1 MVVINEVV
9 DSDVSL
15 SGSMLVVIG
24 TVEGRAVDELAA
36 TDDVE
41 DVNKVVSLIGSSLVA
56 TVVEGYSVDVKSSVD
71 EKSVSL
77 WGS

>member
-1 MVVINEVV
+1 VVVLSEVV

-41 DVNKVVSLIGSSLVA
+41 DVNKAVSLIGSSLVA
-56 TVVEGYSVDVKSSVD
+56 TVVEG
-71 EKSVSL
+71 
-77 WGS
+77 